1 MAGGRGDAE
10 GPAERGQPVRHA
22 LDAGAHR
29 RGPPVESPAVIPD
42 GEGEGPAVLADGD
55 AGLLGLR
62 VLRDVLQRFQHA
74 EIHRGLDL
82 LGVPAQP
89 GCFNGDRQS
98 RLLRLRLECC
108 REPRVR
114 QQRRVDPPGEIPEF
128 LQRVL
133 RLTLN
138 LREHLICFCW
148 GVPRHLAG
156 QPERDLERDKLLLRA
171 IVQVPLQSPATTRRW
186 REARTPSI
194 SATLR
199 STRPACAATSRT
211 SRSPAGDS
219 GSRAELV
226 IRSAPSRSP
235 WCSTTKARVRRSSLP
250 SATGPFAAGPVAP
263 APAGRTGMPGP
274 GAAGSGA
281 AGSGAAVAG
290 TDPFGG
296 HAASR

>member
-1 MAGGRGDAE
+1 MAGCRGDAE

-29 RGPPVESPAVIPD
+29 RGRPVESPAVIPD
-42 GEGEGPAVLADGD
+42 GEGEGRAVLADGD

-74 EIHRGLDL
+74 EVHRGLDL

-89 GCFNGDRQS
+89 GCFNGDRQG

-133 RLTLN
+133 RLTLY

-148 GVPRHLAG
+148 GIPRHLAS
-156 QPERDLERDKLLLRA
+156 QPERDLERDKLLLRT
-171 IVQVPLQSPATTRRW
+171 IVQVPLQ
-186 REARTPSI
+186 
-194 SATLR
+194 
-199 STRPACAATSRT
+199 
-211 SRSPAGDS
+211 
-219 GSRAELV
+219 
-226 IRSAPSRSP
+226 
-235 WCSTTKARVRRSSLP
+235 
-250 SATGPFAAGPVAP
+250 
-263 APAGRTGMPGP
+263 APAGLVGGGDEALARGADVFYQRDVAQHQACLRSYVPDQPLPRRRQRLARRTG
-274 GAAGSGA
+274 
-281 AGSGAAVAG
+281 
-290 TDPFGG
+290 DP
-296 HAASR
+296 